1 MRRIHRLLGIAVAV
15 LLVVLVAVPLAAQQ
29 PPPPAAQPAP
39 ITSLPDDLAA
49 YVKQLGEMAQT
60 DKQAAQ
66 RSIAQA
72 GRLVPKTTLQG
83 ENVVYGALL
92 AIRANQYKPALDL
105 SLQYL
110 QATPRQRELALAV
123 AIESASWITTELGR
137 ARELYADYTR
147 SFEGSRTADPLKGR
161 TPLRVTVEEAMARVA
176 YLDGEDTERA
186 ATHYQNALKAIEAAG
201 RDSVMLDNL
210 FRLRWYYADAI
221 ASVGRSEEALAY
233 LYETRPIVKGERL
246 LELQLEDFILFKE
259 TDKLLNQGKYA
270 EARAILEKRLP
281 EFEPAP
287 VNKRRITKLLDR
299 VKLVGAPAPD
309 LAANIRWVGGGPHT
323 LPDLRG
329 QVVMLEFFTSG

>member
-1 MRRIHRLLGIAVAV
+1 MKRIPRLLGIAAAV
-15 LLVVLVAVPLAAQQ
+15 LLVVPLAAQQ
-29 PPPPAAQPAP
+29 PPQKPAAAQPAP
-39 ITSLPDDLAA
+39 VTSLPEDLAA
-49 YVKQLGEMAQT
+49 YVKQLGDLAQT
-60 DKQAAQ
+60 DKQTAQ

-72 GRLVPKTTLQG
+72 GRLVPKTALQG

-92 AIRANQYKPALDL
+92 AIRASQYKPALDL
-105 SLQYL
+105 ALQYL
-110 QATPRQRELALAV
+110 QGTPRQRELALAV
-123 AIESASWITTELGR
+123 AIESASWINTELAR
-137 ARELYADYTR
+137 ARELYADYAR
-147 SFEGSRTADPLKGR
+147 SFDGSRTTDPLKGR

-186 ATHYQNALKAIEAAG
+186 ATHYQHALKAIEAAG